1 MSTNKN
7 IKQFTAKD
15 IEKYQQG
22 HMTAAERNALEKA
35 ELNDPLLSDAL
46 EGFVNTP
53 VDINADVTDLKSRL
67 EKRLQENNKV
77 RPIAPEKSKWHY
89 LRIAAILLLMAGAG
103 WFFYQYSLNDKT
115 SAPLATTDQKTI
127 ADSTARITAPSASK
141 ENQKGDFTIDTIVIK
156 ENISNTIPTSN
167 NWEKESKPE
176 KERESVVIRSEKEG
190 QTISDQ
196 NKDTVKSDD
205 GRAIEIAT
213 DKKES
218 RDLATR
224 EINDSVTVTSMGI
237 KKLAAPV
244 SRGYS
249 PSPAPVSS
257 PVVGW
262 TVYQQ
267 YLKDSLRVPAN
278 YIKKTPAPFVEM
290 NFDVDPSG
298 KPTNYSIISSF
309 SKSASEEAWR
319 LVSQGPLW
327 KPGKASLKIYF

>member
-77 RPIAPEKSKWHY
+77 RPIAPEKSIWHY

-167 NWEKESKPE
+167 NWEKESKP
-176 KERESVVIRSEKEG
+176 
-190 QTISDQ
+190 
-196 NKDTVKSDD
+196 
-205 GRAIEIAT
+205 
-213 DKKES
+213 
-218 RDLATR
+218 
-224 EINDSVTVTSMGI
+224 
-237 KKLAAPV
+237 
-244 SRGYS
+244 
-249 PSPAPVSS
+249 
-257 PVVGW
+257 
-262 TVYQQ
+262 
-267 YLKDSLRVPAN
+267 
-278 YIKKTPAPFVEM
+278 
-290 NFDVDPSG
+290 
-298 KPTNYSIISSF
+298 
-309 SKSASEEAWR
+309 
-319 LVSQGPLW
+319 
-327 KPGKASLKIYF
+327 